1 MISLLTSP
9 DITRTGFK
17 ITVINLDPQ
26 LQEDVTV
33 LLNEIDICT
42 NIVLYNLN
50 LETDTVDYLLSVL
63 ETSDLVIFCSPNM
76 LHWLS
81 GYIISLP
88 NCFYIEFDSK
98 NLNTLYKLS
107 LRSINDDG
115 IKQLVNNA
123 IQKKYGK
130 AL

>member
-17 ITVINLDPQ
+17 LSVIGLASQMQEEITVM
-26 LQEDVTV
+26 
-33 LLNEIDICT
+33 LNELDTNT
-42 NIVLYNLN
+42 NIVLYNLS
-50 LETDTVDYLLSVL
+50 LENDPVDYILSVL
-63 ETSDLVIFCSPNM
+63 ETSDLIIFCNPNM
-76 LHWLS
+76 FCWLS

-88 NCFYIEFDSK
+88 NCFYTEFDNK

-107 LRSINDDG
+107 LRLVDHGG

-130 AL
+130 TL